1 MEIENQSLYIENLR
15 SFFVGYV
22 PIGNEAWTLI
32 KSTLQFQTLKK
43 GDVLLREGQTAKN
56 LHFIAKGVLRAYF
69 MNDAGN
75 IYNKNIFLEG
85 SLAGSMVS
93 LLLGKPSYFTLEA
106 LEDTVVINLNFKKYK
121 EFISQNDDLKNFYI
135 AYIEK
140 NWIVEKEQREIS
152 IVMEDAMIRY
162 LKFIE
167 SSPGIEKRVPLQHIA
182 SHLGITPTQLSR
194 IRKEL
199 KEKL

>member
-22 PIGNEAWTLI
+22 PIKDEAWTLI